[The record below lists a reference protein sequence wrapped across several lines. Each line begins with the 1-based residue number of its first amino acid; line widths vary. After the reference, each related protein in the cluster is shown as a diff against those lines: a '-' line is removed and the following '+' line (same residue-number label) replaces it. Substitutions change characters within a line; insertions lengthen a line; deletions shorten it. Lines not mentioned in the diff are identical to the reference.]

1 MPGLTTTDNVQST
14 TDEKPKSS
22 EQIDLDDAETALNG
36 KDYKTARGLLEK
48 LGKWWMI
55 WKFYIDWLIE

>member
-1 MPGLTTTDNVQST
+1 MPGITSKDNVQAAT

-22 EQIDLDDAETALNG
+22 EQIDLEDAETAFNG

-48 LGKWWMI
+48 LGKL
-55 WKFYIDWLIE
+55 LINSKNLN